1 MWTKWGLGAV
11 ALLLATGALLY
22 IHRLRTEL
30 KQERERVYVLADA
43 LEVLQTATRKG
54 GIFELDSLPRSRVVS
69 ANDVTRPGSLGQYP
83 PGTRLYMY
91 DLTMDAQT
99 RREYDR
105 KYRTPA
111 VLRFGPSVL
120 VDKQGRIFAIEW
132 WEKP

>member
-1 MWTKWGLGAV
+1 MRTRWVLGAV
-11 ALLLATGALLY
+11 ALLFAAGALLY
-22 IHRLRTEL
+22 IHRLRTLLE
-30 KQERERVYVLADA
+30 QERQRVYVLADA

-54 GIFELDSLPRSRVVS
+54 GVFELDSLPRSRVIT

-91 DLTMDAQT
+91 DLTMDEQT

-111 VLRFGPSVL
+111 LLDYGPSVL

-132 WEKP
+132 WDKP